1 MTFIKTPQS
10 LLRFFDMGKGDD
22 RHVKKGHKQQPI
34 EWKMRI
40 ISGDFVLE
48 IETLSEEQFDP
59 DTA

>member
-1 MTFIKTPQS
+1 
-10 LLRFFDMGKGDD
+10 MGKGDD
-22 RHVKKGHKQQPI
+22 RHVKKGHKQQAI

-48 IETLSEEQFDP
+48 IETLSEQFDP

>member
-1 MTFIKTPQS
+1 
-10 LLRFFDMGKGDD
+10 MGKGDD